1 MKTLEN
7 IVPHCV
13 NAKGLLR
20 LQKLFGLIVVVV
32 VVWWLGCWE
41 DWVEILRQQAA
52 VDERWCYQWNG
63 RAIYAS
69 ALLYGY
75 EQKAF
80 LRPGGCR
87 RRSVAAAA
95 VAAEWSLSVVGWWCF
110 ILCSDACVRRI
121 VAWVFAVSAPRLAAA
136 PHAAEAFCLGNAN
149 AAVAASFREKAVAVY
164 GPDKQP
170 WRLSWRRPQEEIRPW
185 QRSDAAL
192 IPPPQLALYHAIP
205 HNTMPCIF

>member
-1 MKTLEN
+1 M
-7 IVPHCV
+7 
-13 NAKGLLR
+13 
-20 LQKLFGLIVVVV
+20 VVV

-87 RRSVAAAA
+87 RRSVAAAAAA